1 LKEMVLKMLTE
12 ANFCPA
18 FQQQFDLDLDLDST
32 GIYRQI
38 YVYTTFQIDVLKIIF
53 KIFFPSSRHQHRK
66 NAARVL
72 LGVHYGNKVLYIF
85 LILHL

>member
-1 LKEMVLKMLTE
+1 MVLKMLTE

-38 YVYTTFQIDVLKIIF
+38 YVYTTFQIDVLKIVF
-53 KIFFPSSRHQHRK
+53 KIFFPS
-66 NAARVL
+66 
-72 LGVHYGNKVLYIF
+72 
-85 LILHL
+85 

>member
-1 LKEMVLKMLTE
+1 MVLKMLAE

-18 FQQQFDLDLDLDST
+18 FQQQFDLDST

-38 YVYTTFQIDVLKIIF
+38 YVYTTFQIDVLKIIL
-53 KIFFPSSRHQHRK
+53 KTFFPSSRHQHRK